1 MQEYN
6 TIIGKLLAGINRK
19 QFKRSVDKYRGDFA
33 VKKLNCWEQFVSIF
47 LGQIT
52 QSSSLREIVDLIKF
66 HSNQQYHLGI
76 RKDVARSTL
85 AKANETRDWRIYRD
99 VFYQL
104 IAKLKNSSY
113 YRTAELVKII
123 DSTPIN
129 LDLIKHPWIETT
141 MKVKGLKTHVVFDL
155 TNRYPILFD
164 ITGARTNDIN
174 WAKTI
179 KIEKGTTYVADRG
192 YTDYN
197 WWFDINLQGGFFV
210 TRLKRDAR
218 IREITELQSN
228 SDGICSQLFV
238 LTNKHPGGKR
248 INNYANI
255 PLKRVIVE
263 RDGKSPLILVTN
275 DFNRSDKEIAEL
287 YKQRWQIEL
296 FFKWIKQ
303 NLKIKKFLGK
313 SENAIR
319 TQICIS
325 LISFVLLRMAEE
337 LKDVCQKI
345 SSKNLLKIVGN
356 SLFNCLK
363 VRNYGR
369 KKYKNPNQFNYGRK
383 KYKNPNQLQFEWI
396 LTI

>member
-19 QFKRSVDKYRGDFA
+19 KFKSIVNKYRGDFA
-33 VKKLNCWEQFVSIF
+33 VKKLNCWEQFVSVF

-52 QSSSLREIVDLIKF
+52 QSTSLREIVDLIKF

-85 AKANETRDWRIYRD
+85 AKANETRDWHIYRD
-99 VFYQL
+99 LFYYL
-104 IAKLKNSSY
+104 ISKLKNSKY
-113 YRTAELVKII
+113 YKTSELVQII

-129 LDLIKHPWIETT
+129 LDLIKHPWAETT

-155 TNRYPILFD
+155 TNKVPVLFD
-164 ITGARTNDIN
+164 ITGARTNDIT
-174 WAKTI
+174 WAKTTEV
-179 KIEKGTTYVADRG
+179 KQGVTYVADRG

-197 WWFDINLQGGFFV
+197 WWFDINSKGAFFV
-210 TRLKRDAR
+210 TRLKKDAK
-218 IREITELQSN
+218 IKELTELQTITN
-228 SDGICSQLFV
+228 GISSQIFV
-238 LTNKHPGGKR
+238 LTNKRPGGSR
-248 INNYANI
+248 INHYANI

-275 DFNRSDKEIAEL
+275 DFSRSDSEIAEL

-296 FFKWIKQ
+296 FFKWVKQ

-319 TQICIS
+319 TQICIA

-337 LKDVCQKI
+337 LKEICKEI
-345 SSKNLLKIVGN
+345 TSKNLLKIIGN

-363 VRNYGR
+363 LRDYGR
-369 KKYKNPNQFNYGRK
+369 KR
-383 KYKNPNQLQFEWI
+383 YKNPNQLQFEWVLNI
-396 LTI
+396 

>member
-255 PLKRVIVE
+255 
-263 RDGKSPLILVTN
+263 LITM
-275 DFNRSDKEIAEL
+275 
-287 YKQRWQIEL
+287 QI
-296 FFKWIKQ
+296 
-303 NLKIKKFLGK
+303 
-313 SENAIR
+313 
-319 TQICIS
+319 
-325 LISFVLLRMAEE
+325 
-337 LKDVCQKI
+337 
-345 SSKNLLKIVGN
+345 
-356 SLFNCLK
+356 
-363 VRNYGR
+363 YH
-369 KKYKNPNQFNYGRK
+369 
-383 KYKNPNQLQFEWI
+383 
-396 LTI
+396 

>member
-369 KKYKNPNQFNYGRK
+369 KKYKNPNQ
-383 KYKNPNQLQFEWI
+383 LQFEWI